1 MACFLEFS
9 CLMNRFSY
17 FHQASIEP
25 LIQEEC
31 LSEVPEI
38 STHVLSHCQN
48 QPFIEL
54 QEQYLID
61 KTLLS
66 YDKT

>member
-1 MACFLEFS
+1 MDCFLEFS

-31 LSEVPEI
+31 LSGVPEI
-38 STHVLSHCQN
+38 STMYSHCQN
-48 QPFIEL
+48 QLFIEL